1 MEKSKRTIQQTTHFK
16 RDLKRESKGP
26 NKGIL
31 SQEFVKIV
39 WTLAN
44 DIPLNAKY
52 SDHSL
57 GGNWKDHRDCHIR
70 PDLVLIY
77 RKSGGEL
84 LQLVR
89 LGSHSE
95 LGL

>member
-1 MEKSKRTIQQTTHFK
+1 MRTIKQTSQFK
-16 RDLKRESKGP
+16 RDLKREAKGP
-26 NKGIL
+26 HRQAL
-31 SQEFVKIV
+31 QSEFVAIV
-39 WTLAN
+39 GALAN
-44 DIPLNAKY
+44 DELLAEKHR
-52 SDHSL
+52 DHAL
-57 GGNWKDHRDCHIR
+57 TGDWEDCRDCHIK

-77 RKSGGEL
+77 QKLDETL

>member
-1 MEKSKRTIQQTTHFK
+1 MRTIKQSGQFK
-16 RDLKRESKGP
+16 RDLKREAKGP
-26 NKGIL
+26 HRQTL
-31 SQEFVKIV
+31 QREFVRLV
-39 WTLAN
+39 EALAN
-44 DIPLNAKY
+44 DQPLADKY
-52 SDHSL
+52 RDHAL
-57 GGNWKDHRDCHIR
+57 GGEWQDHRDCHIK

-77 RKSGGEL
+77 RKPDNVV

>member
-1 MEKSKRTIQQTTHFK
+1 MRTIKQSGQFK
-16 RDLKRESKGP
+16 RDLKHEAKGP
-26 NKGIL
+26 HRQTL
-31 SQEFVKIV
+31 QREFVRLV
-39 WTLAN
+39 EALAN
-44 DIPLNAKY
+44 DQPPAEKHR
-52 SDHSL
+52 DHAL
-57 GGNWKDHRDCHIR
+57 GGEWQDHRDCHIK

-77 RKSGGEL
+77 RKPNDAV

>member
-1 MEKSKRTIQQTTHFK
+1 MRTIKQTGQFK
-16 RDLKRESKGP
+16 RDLKRESRGSNRKVLQDDFVAIVGMLASDKTLDP
-26 NKGIL
+26 KYCDHPL
-31 SQEFVKIV
+31 SGD
-39 WTLAN
+39 WT
-44 DIPLNAKY
+44 
-52 SDHSL
+52 
-57 GGNWKDHRDCHIR
+57 DHRDCHIK

-77 RKSGGEL
+77 RRADDNV

>member
-1 MEKSKRTIQQTTHFK
+1 MRTIKQSGQFK
-16 RDLKRESKGP
+16 RDLKREAKGP
-26 NKGIL
+26 HRQTL
-31 SQEFVKIV
+31 QSEFVTLIEA
-39 WTLAN
+39 LAN
-44 DIPLNAKY
+44 DRPLAEKY
-52 SDHSL
+52 RDHAL
-57 GGNWKDHRDCHIR
+57 GGDWKDHRDCHIK

-77 RKSGGEL
+77 RKPDDVE

>member
-1 MEKSKRTIQQTTHFK
+1 MRAIKQTASFK
-16 RDLKRESKGP
+16 RDLKREAKGQHRVALA
-26 NKGIL
+26 G
-31 SQEFVKIV
+31 EFVKIIEALSKDKP
-39 WTLAN
+39 LAGR
-44 DIPLNAKY
+44 Y
-52 SDHSL
+52 HDHAL
-57 GGNWKDHRDCHIR
+57 TGVWKDHRDCHIK

-77 RKSGGEL
+77 RKPDNET